1 MTRASRDHGTE
12 EVASRTRLVHRSRDR
27 QATLSSY
34 SEVLGSQVAA
44 MIENDSPRASA
55 LRWPTI
61 SEFLRLQCPI
71 CWGGAMFRHPLGMK
85 SACDHCHY
93 KYDRGHGYFL
103 GAMFASYTIVVI
115 IEAMIVSG
123 LRLAGL
129 DWTTSLIICA
139 LSVLIVGPLV
149 AFPYSRILWVMVER
163 RLLRWGEDA
172 DDSLRAELERR
183 RRARD
188 DDSTESDD

>member
-1 MTRASRDHGTE
+1 
-12 EVASRTRLVHRSRDR
+12 
-27 QATLSSY
+27 
-34 SEVLGSQVAA
+34 
-44 MIENDSPRASA
+44 
-55 LRWPTI
+55 
-61 SEFLRLQCPI
+61 
-71 CWGGAMFRHPLGMK
+71 MFRHPLGMK